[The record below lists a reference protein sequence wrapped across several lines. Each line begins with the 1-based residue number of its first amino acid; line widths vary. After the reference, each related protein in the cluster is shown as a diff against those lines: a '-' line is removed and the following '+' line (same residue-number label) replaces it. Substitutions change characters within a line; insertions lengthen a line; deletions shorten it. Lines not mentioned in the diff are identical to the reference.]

1 MDYITVPKHTTLYKG
16 MSISCKTIPRS
27 VQYFFVTED
36 PNVARLYASTDMCV
50 YRTTRP
56 LRLFAMT
63 RPNIEALLTSPS
75 VPLTYDERRMIAMIT
90 GVLVSKKN
98 QVAYFGDY
106 AAAGM
111 RAYLTDCSQGERFSH
126 HVTNKL
132 ACVKLCA
139 AFAAM
144 GFDGYYAEP
153 VRSVFHS
160 GEFHREMMLCN
171 ASKWLEIVTSQVP
184 LLSSEEMIRDGVLRL
199 FLLYAQRSGNLL
211 RFEDTPDLT
220 PMVAPETAV
229 HFYRAYSKNKTNNA
243 NNNKNLPKSVDILV
257 YLHPTSSQNTR
268 NVVSDLVRVAQQG
281 MTNLAQHF
289 VDLLNREYHDLSA
302 RLNTT
307 TTPLPVAPQQQQ
319 QQQPADR
326 MHVFSVTRYAV
337 DISNH
342 FQQQHTTRIGFM
354 NVAVVHMPGFHRGM
368 IHTDLSKHT
377 GLPLPLPHY

>member
-171 ASKWLEIVTSQVP
+171 ASKLLEIVTSQVP

-229 HFYRAYSKNKTNNA
+229 HFYRAYSKKNGTNNKTNNT
-243 NNNKNLPKSVDILV
+243 NNTNKNLPKSVDILV
-257 YLHPTSSQNTR
+257 YLHPRQRQTNTR
-268 NVVSDLVRVAQQG
+268 DLVRVAQQG

-307 TTPLPVAPQQQQ
+307 TIPVAPQQQH
-319 QQQPADR
+319 PG
-326 MHVFSVTRYAV
+326 VLYIFSAMRYAV

-368 IHTDLSKHT
+368 IQTDLSIHT
-377 GLPLPLPHY
+377 GLPLPLPH